1 MDILRMLEQLNEMAV
16 EQPKTRFGLTVGLN
30 KDEIAMQIAKIRAS
44 LPQELKQ
51 AVARVRESERIVDT
65 AKEDAGLVLDNARK
79 EADRLLAEARKEA
92 ERIVEQGRLHQ
103 ERMVAES
110 EVLKLAKSQG
120 EEIRNSAERDS
131 TTMRR
136 GAEKYAYDVLVQL
149 EGVVG
154 KVVTTIEKG
163 KQDLDRNSDR
173 TPEPTAVVREREK
186 VRMA

>member
-1 MDILRMLEQLNEMAV
+1 MDILRMLEQLNDLAV
-16 EQPKTRFGLTVGLN
+16 EQPKTRFGLTIGLN

-51 AVARVRESERIVDT
+51 AVAKVRESERIVDT
-65 AKEDAGLVLDNARK
+65 AKEDAGVVLENARK
-79 EADRLLAEARKEA
+79 ESERVLAEAKKEA
-92 ERIVEQGRLHQ
+92 ERILEQGRLQQ

-110 EVLKLAKSQG
+110 EILKLAKSQG
-120 EEIRNSAERDS
+120 EEIRNAAERDS
-131 TTMRR
+131 TLMRR

-163 KQDLDRNSDR
+163 KQDLDR
-173 TPEPTAVVREREK
+173 TPEPLSIPREREK
-186 VRMA
+186 VRLS

>member
-1 MDILRMLEQLNEMAV
+1 MDILRMLEHLNELAV
-16 EQPKTRFGLTVGLN
+16 ERPKTRLGFTTGLN

-51 AVARVRESERIVDT
+51 AVAKVRESERIVDS
-65 AKEDAGLVLDNARK
+65 AKEDANVVLEN
-79 EADRLLAEARKEA
+79 ARKEA
-92 ERIVEQGRLHQ
+92 ERLLTEAKKESERIVEQARLQ
-103 ERMVAES
+103 QDRMVSDS

-131 TTMRR
+131 TIMRR

-163 KQDLDRNSDR
+163 KQDLDR
-173 TPEPTAVVREREK
+173 TPEPVSMPREREREREK
-186 VRMA
+186 VRLS

>member
-1 MDILRMLEQLNEMAV
+1 MDILRMLEQLNELAV
-16 EQPKTRFGLTVGLN
+16 ERPKTRLGFTTGLN

-51 AVARVRESERIVDT
+51 AVAKVRESERIVDT
-65 AKEDAGLVLDNARK
+65 AKEDAGVVVDNARK
-79 EADRLLAEARKEA
+79 EAERLLVEAKKES
-92 ERIVEQGRLHQ
+92 ERIIEQGRLQQ

-110 EVLKLAKSQG
+110 EILKLAKSQG
-120 EEIRNSAERDS
+120 EEIRNTAEKDA
-131 TTMRR
+131 TIMRR

-163 KQDLDRNSDR
+163 KQDLER
-173 TPEPTAVVREREK
+173 TPEPLSVPREREK
-186 VRMA
+186 VRLG